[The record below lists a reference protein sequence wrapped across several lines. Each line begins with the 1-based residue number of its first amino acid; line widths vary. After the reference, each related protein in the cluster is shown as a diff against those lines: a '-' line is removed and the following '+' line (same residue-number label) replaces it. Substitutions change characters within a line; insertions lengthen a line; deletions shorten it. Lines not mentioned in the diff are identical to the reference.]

1 MPLMPGAQPYRHDG
15 GATGVLLVHGLCG
28 TPAQVR
34 PWGEHLA
41 ARGYTVEAPRLP
53 GHGTSVAECNRTRWA
68 DWYAAVERSL
78 LLLHQRCD
86 RVFVGGLSMGGA
98 LALHLAQRHPDD
110 VAGLMLVNP
119 ALTSADPRA
128 RLLLPLL
135 KALRVRQY
143 RPPAP
148 DPADPPEVGYD
159 VAPVDALWSFTRQ
172 WPALVADLHQ
182 VRTPTIVFR
191 SARDTLL
198 DGASADALRA
208 LLGSPDLSYVELP
221 HSSHVAT
228 LDRDAAT
235 IATGSVQFVER
246 VSATL
251 DAMDAVPA

>member
-34 PWGEHLA
+34 PWAQYLAEHGL
-41 ARGYTVEAPRLP
+41 TVEAPRLP
-53 GHGTSVAECNRTRWA
+53 GHGTSLSECNRTRWS
-68 DWYAAVERSL
+68 DWYATVERSMNL
-78 LLLHQRCD
+78 LGQRCD

-98 LALHLAQRHPDD
+98 LAVHLAQRHPDAVD
-110 VAGLMLVNP
+110 GLMLVNP

-135 KALRVRQY
+135 KAARIKQY

-148 DPADPPEVGYD
+148 DPRAPAEVGYD
-159 VAPVDALWSFTRQ
+159 RAPVDALWSFTRQ
-172 WPALVADLHQ
+172 WPTLVGDLHR
-182 VRTPTIVFR
+182 VRTPTILFH

-208 LLGSPDLSYVELP
+208 LLGSPDLAYVELP
-221 HSSHVAT
+221 DSSHVAT
-228 LDRDAAT
+228 LDRDAETVFA
-235 IATGSVQFVER
+235 GSAQFVRR
-246 VSATL
+246 VCATL
-251 DAMDAVPA
+251 DELEQVAV